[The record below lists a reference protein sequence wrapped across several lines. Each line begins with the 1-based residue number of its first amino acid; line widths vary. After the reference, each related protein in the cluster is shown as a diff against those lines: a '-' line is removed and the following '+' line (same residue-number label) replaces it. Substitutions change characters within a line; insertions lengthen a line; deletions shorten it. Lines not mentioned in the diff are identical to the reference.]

1 MSLLSPKEKVGM
13 DGPKKREKNITWVEK
28 TAIQDKLF
36 TKPFADS
43 SPYSGAPSYFIRTKL
58 IKGPDMPKLFF
69 ILLLCVI
76 PGIFHPVLNAAPRKL
91 TILQTTDIH
100 GEIGDEKTPGL
111 LQIADAANGI
121 RPDLWIDC
129 GDLTQGSFTA
139 SMDNGASMVKALN
152 AAGCDVWVPGNHD
165 FDYGVETLA
174 KRLGIFRGA
183 ILAANMKSNVF
194 PMQTAAWKMFER
206 QGVKIAVVGIVP
218 PYLGLWIEPELLTG
232 LELESPDAALERVM
246 PEVMAGKPDVIVLA
260 IHLGEFIAGR
270 LNPDGKLRSM
280 AALSTKFPQI
290 DLILA
295 GHSHQTEPGKRL
307 YPGAW
312 FVQAPPLGAGFAQI
326 TIEVDPAAKG
336 DKVLSVT
343 SKIVEGKGRP
353 ESKKLL
359 PILDPVR
366 KQAAEKGRQ
375 PVAKLDFELEPM
387 KNGLKPNRLAELIC
401 LSMMDATGAD
411 AAFSGTLSNYKVSP
425 GTLNERE
432 LFLLAPYT
440 DSIEVR
446 SLSPAQI
453 RTILREL
460 ETEQKTA
467 DCMMYAGV
475 TAPDGIEGSLVLGR
489 TGRPIPENSRIRVA
503 VNTYDAHGAGGRYPK
518 LKEIVESVKPSGLA
532 PKTDIRD
539 ALRSYLRKHY
549 PVPAGNTR
557 PKNDR
562 K

>member
-1 MSLLSPKEKVGM
+1 MHKIL
-13 DGPKKREKNITWVEK
+13 
-28 TAIQDKLF
+28 A
-36 TKPFADS
+36 
-43 SPYSGAPSYFIRTKL
+43 
-58 IKGPDMPKLFF
+58 
-69 ILLLCVI
+69 ILLLIVLS
-76 PGIFHPVLNAAPRKL
+76 GVFHPALDAAPKRL

-100 GEIGDEKTPGL
+100 GAIGDEKSPGL
-111 LQIADAANGI
+111 LQIAGI
-121 RPDLWIDC
+121 AERIMPDLWIDC
-129 GDLTQGSFTA
+129 GDLTQGSFSSA
-139 SMDNGASMVKALN
+139 IDDGASMMEGLN
-152 AAGCDVWVPGNHD
+152 AAGCDIWVPGNHD

-174 KRLGIFRGA
+174 KRIGSFRGA
-183 ILAANMKSNVF
+183 SLAANMKSNAF
-194 PMQTAAWKMFER
+194 PMKTTAWKMFER

-218 PYLGLWIEPELLTG
+218 PYLGLWIEPGKLTG

-246 PEVMAGKPDVIVLA
+246 PEVMASKPDVIVLA

-280 AALSTKFPQI
+280 ASLSAQFPQI

-312 FVQAPPLGAGFAQI
+312 FVQAPPLGAGCVRI
-326 TIEVDPAAKG
+326 TVEVDPAAKG

-343 SKIVEGKGRP
+343 SKIIEGKEQP

-359 PILDPVR
+359 PILDPIR
-366 KQAAEKGRQ
+366 KQAVEAGRK

-401 LSMMDATGAD
+401 LAMAEATGAD

-440 DSIEVR
+440 DAIEVR
-446 SLSPAQI
+446 SLTPAQI
-453 RTILREL
+453 RTILHEL
-460 ETEQKTA
+460 ETKQKTA
-467 DCMMYAGV
+467 DCMMYTGF
-475 TAPDGIEGSLVLGR
+475 TAPDGIEGTLVLGETGKLIPE
-489 TGRPIPENSRIRVA
+489 TGRIKVA

-518 LKEIVESVKPSGLA
+518 LKQIVESVKP
-532 PKTDIRD
+532 PKSVPEVDIRN
-539 ALRSYLRKHY
+539 ALRKYLQKHY
-549 PVPAGNTR
+549 SVQNTTSR
-557 PKNDR
+557 R
-562 K
+562 KP

>member
-1 MSLLSPKEKVGM
+1 MTLHK
-13 DGPKKREKNITWVEK
+13 I
-28 TAIQDKLF
+28 
-36 TKPFADS
+36 FA
-43 SPYSGAPSYFIRTKL
+43 
-58 IKGPDMPKLFF
+58 
-69 ILLLCVI
+69 ILLLI
-76 PGIFHPVLNAAPRKL
+76 VLSGMFLPSLDATPKRL

-100 GEIGDEKTPGL
+100 GTIGDEKSPGL
-111 LQIADAANGI
+111 LQIAGAVE
-121 RPDLWIDC
+121 RVKPDLWIDC
-129 GDLTQGSFTA
+129 GDLTQGSFS
-139 SMDNGASMVKALN
+139 SMIDCGASMVEGLN

-165 FDYGVETLA
+165 FDYGVEMLA
-174 KRLGIFRGA
+174 KRISFFRGTS
-183 ILAANMKSNVF
+183 LAANMKSNVF
-194 PMQTAAWKMFER
+194 SMKTAAWKMFER
-206 QGVKIAVVGIVP
+206 QGVKIAVIGIVP
-218 PYLGLWIEPELLTG
+218 PYLGLWIEPGKLTG

-246 PEVMAGKPDVIVLA
+246 PEVMASKPDVIVLA

-280 AALSTKFPQI
+280 ASLSAQFPQI
-290 DLILA
+290 DLIMA

-312 FVQAPPLGAGFAQI
+312 FVQAPPLGAGCAQI
-326 TIEVDPAAKG
+326 TVEVDPSAKG

-343 SKIVEGKGRP
+343 SKIIEGKDQP

-359 PILDPVR
+359 PILNPIR
-366 KQAAEKGRQ
+366 KQAAEAGRK

-387 KNGLKPNRLAELIC
+387 KNGMKPNRLAELIC
-401 LSMMDATGAD
+401 LAMTEATGAD

-460 ETEQKTA
+460 ETKRKTA
-467 DCMMYAGV
+467 DCMMYTGF
-475 TAPDGIEGSLVLGR
+475 TAPDGIEGTLVLGE
-489 TGRPIPENSRIRVA
+489 TGKPIPEKGRIKVA

-518 LKEIVESVKPSGLA
+518 LKEIVETVKP
-532 PKTDIRD
+532 PKSVPEVDIRD
-539 ALRSYLRKHY
+539 ALRKYLQKHF
-549 PVPAGNTR
+549 PFQNTTSR
-557 PKNDR
+557 SKP
-562 K
+562 

>member
-1 MSLLSPKEKVGM
+1 MHKILTV
-13 DGPKKREKNITWVEK
+13 
-28 TAIQDKLF
+28 
-36 TKPFADS
+36 
-43 SPYSGAPSYFIRTKL
+43 
-58 IKGPDMPKLFF
+58 
-69 ILLLCVI
+69 LLLFVL
-76 PGIFHPVLNAAPRKL
+76 PGVFHPVLDAAPVKL

-100 GEIGDEKTPGL
+100 GAIGDEKSPGL
-111 LQIADAANGI
+111 LQIADYAEGI
-121 RPDLWIDC
+121 KPDLWIDC

-139 SMDNGASMVKALN
+139 SMDEGTSMVEALN

-165 FDYGVETLA
+165 FDYGMETLA
-174 KRLGIFRGA
+174 KRLGIFRGTA
-183 ILAANMKSNVF
+183 LAANMKSKVS
-194 PMQTAAWKMFER
+194 PMKTAAWKMFER
-206 QGVKIAVVGIVP
+206 RGVKIAVIGIVP
-218 PYLGLWIEPELLTG
+218 PYLGLWIEPEKLTG

-246 PEVMAGKPDVIVLA
+246 PEVMAAKPDVIVLA

-280 AALSTKFPQI
+280 ASLSAQFPQI

-312 FVQAPPLGAGFAQI
+312 FVQAPPLGAGCAQI
-326 TIEVDPAAKG
+326 TVEVDPAAKG

-343 SKIVEGKGRP
+343 SQIVEGKDLP
-353 ESKKLL
+353 ESEKLL
-359 PILDPVR
+359 PILHPIR
-366 KQAAEKGRQ
+366 KQAAETGRKL
-375 PVAKLDFELEPM
+375 VAKLDFELEPM

-401 LSMMDATGAD
+401 LAMAEATGAD

-440 DSIEVR
+440 DAIEVR
-446 SLSPAQI
+446 SLSPSQI

-460 ETEQKTA
+460 ETKQKTA
-467 DCMMYAGV
+467 DCMMHTGF
-475 TAPDGIEGSLVLGR
+475 TAPDGIDGALVLGK
-489 TGRPIPENSRIRVA
+489 TGKPIPETARIKVA

-518 LKEIVESVKPSGLA
+518 LKEIVESVKP
-532 PKTDIRD
+532 PKNVPKADIRD

-549 PVPAGNTR
+549 PVPEKSTQPRTG
-557 PKNDR
+557 R

>member
-1 MSLLSPKEKVGM
+1 MHKSLV
-13 DGPKKREKNITWVEK
+13 
-28 TAIQDKLF
+28 
-36 TKPFADS
+36 
-43 SPYSGAPSYFIRTKL
+43 
-58 IKGPDMPKLFF
+58 F
-69 ILLLCVI
+69 ILLFVI
-76 PGIFHPVLNAAPRKL
+76 SGIFRPALDAAPRKL

-100 GEIGDEKTPGL
+100 GAIGDEKSPGL
-111 LQIADAANGI
+111 LQIASAAEDI
-121 RPDLWIDC
+121 KPDLWIDC
-129 GDLTQGSFTA
+129 GDLMQGSFTA
-139 SMDNGASMVKALN
+139 AMDDGASMMKALA

-165 FDYGVETLA
+165 FDYGVETLS
-174 KRLGIFRGA
+174 KRLGLFRGPV
-183 ILAANMKSNVF
+183 LAANMKSNVF
-194 PMQTAAWKMFER
+194 PMKTSAWKMFER
-206 QGVKIAVVGIVP
+206 QGVKIAVIGIVP
-218 PYLGLWIEPELLTG
+218 PYLGLWIEPEHLTG

-246 PEVMAGKPDVIVLA
+246 PEVMAAKPDVIVLA

-280 AALSTKFPQI
+280 AALSAKFPQI

-312 FVQAPPLGAGFAQI
+312 FVQAPPLGAGCVQI
-326 TIEVDPAAKG
+326 TVEVDPASKG

-343 SKIVEGKGRP
+343 SKIIEGKDRP

-366 KQAAEKGRQ
+366 KQAAEAGRK

-401 LSMMDATGAD
+401 LAMAEATGAD

-460 ETEQKTA
+460 ETKQKTDA
-467 DCMMYAGV
+467 CMMYTGF
-475 TAPDGIEGSLVLGR
+475 TAPDGIDGALVLGK
-489 TGRPIPENSRIRVA
+489 TGKPIPETGRIKVA

-518 LKEIVESVKPSGLA
+518 LKEIVESVKP
-532 PKTDIRD
+532 PKDVPKADIRD
-539 ALRSYLRKHY
+539 ALRAYLKKHY
-549 PVPAGNTR
+549 PVPEKSGQPRNG
-557 PKNDR
+557 R